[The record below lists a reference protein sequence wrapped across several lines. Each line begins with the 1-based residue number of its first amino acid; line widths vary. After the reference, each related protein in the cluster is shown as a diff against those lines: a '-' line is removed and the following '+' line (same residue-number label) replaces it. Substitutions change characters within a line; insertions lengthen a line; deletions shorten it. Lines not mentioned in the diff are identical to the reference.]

1 MANNEIIETRLGHED
16 VQSVFLAFLSS
27 YMLRRNFDALT
38 EKIEITLASTYK
50 TINTKN
56 NG

>member
-27 YMLRRNFDALT
+27 HMLRRNFDALT
-38 EKIEITLASTYK
+38 EKIEITLASTYN